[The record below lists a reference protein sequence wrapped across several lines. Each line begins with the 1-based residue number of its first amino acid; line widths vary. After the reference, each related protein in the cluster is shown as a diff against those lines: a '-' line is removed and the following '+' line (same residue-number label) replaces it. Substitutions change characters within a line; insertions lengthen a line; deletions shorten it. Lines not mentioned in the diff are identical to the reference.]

1 MSLAQVRINRG
12 NHEDVFMN
20 LVSREAGG
28 GFYHEVTSKYN
39 AETYELF
46 AAAFKRLSLATV
58 VNDEARFGRR
68 LGCWRAFGAVFV
80 LLRSGCWFYL
90 VYEQPLWR

>member
-1 MSLAQVRINRG
+1 MRINRG

-46 AAAFKRLSLATV
+46 AAAFKRLSLATI
-58 VNDEARFGRR
+58 VNDEARCGRR
-68 LGCWRAFGAVFV
+68 LGWWRAFGALLV
-80 LLRSGCWFYL
+80 LERFGCWFSL
-90 VYEQPLWR
+90 VYRQLRWR